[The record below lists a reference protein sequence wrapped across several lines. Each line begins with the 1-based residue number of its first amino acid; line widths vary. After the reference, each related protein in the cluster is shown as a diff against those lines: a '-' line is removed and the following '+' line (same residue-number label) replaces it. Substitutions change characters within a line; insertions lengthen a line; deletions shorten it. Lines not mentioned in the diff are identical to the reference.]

1 MFWVKQYEKGDY
13 MYDLQAMNDA
23 RSDWQNIHKRI
34 MDFKSTNNV
43 SIVRFLKLCGL
54 NSDDSCWQ
62 KYCCSKGNQLHPCY
76 REGNPGK
83 KFIDKVRDFLN
94 SEACESYVNLNPER
108 STREIIKEL
117 LHEDVPK
124 LKELGLFGGLT
135 YDDEKDTIIIECPI
149 NHDTLNR
156 EGMLSYIR
164 ELVSTTAE
172 VIFEDVRLLMYTSP
186 LVAKTIAVEDMA
198 L

>member
-1 MFWVKQYEKGDY
+1 
-13 MYDLQAMNDA
+13 
-23 RSDWQNIHKRI
+23 
-34 MDFKSTNNV
+34 
-43 SIVRFLKLCGL
+43 
-54 NSDDSCWQ
+54 
-62 KYCCSKGNQLHPCY
+62 
-76 REGNPGK
+76 
-83 KFIDKVRDFLN
+83 
-94 SEACESYVNLNPER
+94 
-108 STREIIKEL
+108 